1 MFHIKDIPL
10 EQKIPKIVLEILSY
24 VQTSFEKGISRG
36 TDFAKFRTESRKLEF
51 PVSNTH
57 TQKKKE
63 IATTITPYAA
73 GVMC

>member
-36 TDFAKFRTESRKLEF
+36 TDFAKFGTESRKLEF

-57 TQKKKE
+57 RKKE